1 MFVSV
6 KAQHNNSPS
15 RREPKSTPN
24 LFRPQ
29 GYLPMHLSTLGLV
42 PLLFALRTRAQTF
55 ANSVTTTDGAQGVL
69 RGCYANVNFN
79 FFDTPGGYVDKDS
92 ASVSVQACVQACR
105 TNGDT
110 YAMIQGYNSK

>member
-1 MFVSV
+1 MFISV
-6 KAQHNNSPS
+6 KAQLNNFQS
-15 RREPKSTPN
+15 RGEPKSLPIP
-24 LFRPQ
+24 FRPQ

-55 ANSVTTTDGAQGVL
+55 INSVTNTDGTQGVL

-79 FFDTPGGYVDKDS
+79 FFDTPGGFVDKDS